1 MSGIV
6 RRAVG
11 KLRFPLPGGP
21 PLSAPSPARPD
32 WRPFALFAVLA
43 FLVVVPALS
52 RGALPLP
59 PHALDEVRAGYTIR
73 QELTERLRAGE
84 GAEWLHDVGFGA
96 PGVRL
101 VSWGVWSPFHA
112 PAWVLPPGSSWTL
125 GMALRLL
132 VVMAGAWAAARELG
146 GRRAVGYGAAATA
159 LLVMLTL
166 GAGTARADTM
176 ALFPALAWSTALL
189 MRRRGHW
196 WHGIPMVAVAAAT
209 WLAGSPTAAM
219 VASAALLAVAAA
231 RLWPRRRE
239 PVKALLRPLGA
250 AVMALG
256 LGVGL
261 AGFTLVPSLELLRDG
276 TTRAV
281 VRAAQGH
288 QEGLRPVGTP
298 LLTTVQPD
306 AFTQDPPR
314 DQRLARLSVRGRVGA
329 TTAVAPRHVGL
340 SSGVAIATP
349 ESLTDPR
356 GREILRRAGL
366 RRGVDSQWQW
376 TGAEATRVRAWLGML
391 GIAAVLEP
399 APSGAAI
406 REIRPALPTVLV
418 TRGVLP
424 ASDGGAV
431 HAMERSG
438 VEGLLRNTVVEPY
451 ESHPLSQLPGG
462 DGSARLA
469 SASRAGGHVLARVQS
484 DRGAVLVVLD
494 RALPGWE
501 ASVDGKRD
509 TVLRAN
515 GAFIGAPVPPGTHVV
530 ELRYAPPGA
539 VLGVI
544 TSMRAIGGVAG
555 WLLLRWLRERTGM
568 STRQLLLAA
577 AHEGQRRW
585 IHRRR

>member
-1 MSGIV
+1 MD
-6 RRAVG
+6 R
-11 KLRFPLPGGP
+11 
-21 PLSAPSPARPD
+21 
-32 WRPFALFAVLA
+32 RPFALFAIVAL
-43 FLVVVPALS
+43 LVVAPALA
-52 RGALPLP
+52 RGHLPLP
-59 PHALDEVRAGYTIR
+59 SSAVEEVRAGYTVR
-73 QELTERLRAGE
+73 EELTERLRAGE
-84 GAEWLHDVGFGA
+84 GAEWLHDVGFGV

-112 PAWVLPPGSSWTL
+112 PAWVLPHPLAWTL

-146 GRRAVGYGAAATA
+146 ARRAAGYGAVAGA

-166 GAGTARADTM
+166 GAGTPRADTM

-189 MRRRGHW
+189 MRRRGRW
-196 WHGIPMVAVAAAT
+196 WHGIPMVALASAT

-239 PVKALLRPLGA
+239 RVMALLRPLGA

-261 AGFTLVPSLELLRDG
+261 AGFTLVPSVELLRDA

-288 QEGLRPVGTP
+288 QEGLRPVGRP
-298 LLTTVQPD
+298 LLTTVHPD
-306 AFTQDPPR
+306 AFTPEPPH
-314 DQRLARLSVRGRVGA
+314 DQRLTRLSVRGRVGA
-329 TTAVAPRHVGL
+329 TTAVAARHVGL
-340 SSGVAIATP
+340 SSGAAIATP
-349 ESLTDPR
+349 ESLSDPR

-366 RRGVDSQWQW
+366 RRGADGQWQW
-376 TGAEATRVRAWLGML
+376 TGSEATEVRAWLGML

-399 APSGAAI
+399 APPGAAV
-406 REIRPALPTVLV
+406 REIRPALPAVLV
-418 TRGVLP
+418 TSGVLP
-424 ASDGGAV
+424 ASNGGAV

-438 VEGLLRNTVVEPY
+438 VEGLLRRTVAEPY
-451 ESHPLSQLPGG
+451 ESQPLAELPGG

-484 DRGAVLVVLD
+484 DRGAVLVTLD

-515 GAFIGAPVPPGTHVV
+515 GIFVGAPVPPGTHVV

-539 VLGVI
+539 VIGVI

-577 AHEGQRRW
+577 AQEGQRRW
-585 IHRRR
+585 IHRGR